1 MNIKLDIEIP
11 DEEITSIIKQTIAKE
26 VMRNYSQSKRALHN
40 YGIEKA
46 VKEVVYEHRAEIT
59 ERVIERASK
68 NIANKAFPKLVENML
83 SGKGDV

>member
-11 DEEITSIIKQTIAKE
+11 DEEITSIIKQTIATE

-46 VKEVVYEHRAEIT
+46 VKEVV
-59 ERVIERASK
+59 
-68 NIANKAFPKLVENML
+68 
-83 SGKGDV
+83 